1 MTTINDI
8 SDLVR
13 ILQEQPEWAETL
25 RGILL
30 SKELLRLPETVAAL
44 VETTNALTEA
54 VARLEKRTERLEEGQ
69 ARLEEGQA
77 RLEEGQTRLEKG
89 QAQLEGGQAQLEGG
103 QAQLEK
109 GQAQLEEGQAQ
120 LEEGQARLEAGL
132 ASVRGT
138 LGNLIGS
145 EYERWAARL
154 APRRVRD
161 QLEVTEGKVL
171 QVSWEGPEDSAL
183 ANAMESALDQ
193 KSVSSEDVE
202 ELLRADIILQGR
214 QHDAEVYLV
223 IEASLTADSDD
234 FDRALERAQ
243 ILQRVTGTTT
253 LPVVFAEKLA
263 QDSVVNVPDSSDL
276 RDGSLVLLPSR
287 RGAGSA

>member
-13 ILQEQPEWAETL
+13 ILQEQPEWEETL

-54 VARLEKRTERLEEGQ
+54 VTRLEQRTERLEEGQ
-69 ARLEEGQA
+69 ARLEEAQARTEARLDRLEAGQA
-77 RLEEGQTRLEKG
+77 RLEEGQARMERRLDRLEG
-89 QAQLEGGQAQLEGG
+89 
-103 QAQLEK
+103 
-109 GQAQLEEGQAQ
+109 
-120 LEEGQARLEAGL
+120 GQARLEADI
-132 ASVRGT
+132 ASVRGN

-154 APRRVRD
+154 ARRRVRD
-161 QLEVTEGKVL
+161 HLAVTEGKVL
-171 QVSWEGPEDSAL
+171 QVSWEGPEDTAL
-183 ANAMESALDQ
+183 FDAMERALEQ
-193 KSVSSEDVE
+193 NSISGEEVE
-202 ELLRADIILQGR
+202 ELLRADIIVQGR
-214 QHDAEVYLV
+214 QDDSDVYLV

-243 ILQRVTGTTT
+243 ILQRITGTMT
-253 LPVVFAEKLA
+253 LPVVIAEKLA
-263 QDSVVNVPDSSDL
+263 QDSAANIPDSSDQNAV
-276 RDGSLVLLPSR
+276 SLILLPSR
-287 RGAGSA
+287 KGAGSA

>member
-13 ILQEQPEWAETL
+13 ILQEQPEWEETL

-54 VARLEKRTERLEEGQ
+54 VARLERRTERLEEGQ
-69 ARLEEGQA
+69 ARTEERLDRLEAGQTRLEEGQA
-77 RLEEGQTRLEKG
+77 RAEVRLDRLES
-89 QAQLEGGQAQLEGG
+89 
-103 QAQLEK
+103 
-109 GQAQLEEGQAQ
+109 
-120 LEEGQARLEAGL
+120 GL
-132 ASVRGT
+132 ASVQGT

-154 APRRVRD
+154 APPRVRD
-161 QLEVTEGKVL
+161 QLSVTEGKVL
-171 QVSWEGPEDSAL
+171 QVSWADSEDQAL
-183 ANAMESALDQ
+183 VNAMESALHQ
-193 KSVSSEDVE
+193 KSISSSDVE

-223 IEASLTADSDD
+223 IEASLTADSND
-234 FDRALERAQ
+234 FDRALERAR
-243 ILQRVTGTTT
+243 ILQRITGTRT
-253 LPVVFAEKLA
+253 LPAVMAERLA
-263 QDSVVNVPDSSDL
+263 QDSGVNVPEPSDESAVPL
-276 RDGSLVLLPSR
+276 ILLPSR

>member
-13 ILQEQPEWAETL
+13 ILQEQPEWEETL

-54 VARLEKRTERLEEGQ
+54 IARLEQRTERLEKGQARLEEGQ

-77 RLEEGQTRLEKG
+77 RLEEGQAKMEVRLDRLESG
-89 QAQLEGGQAQLEGG
+89 F
-103 QAQLEK
+103 
-109 GQAQLEEGQAQ
+109 
-120 LEEGQARLEAGL
+120 
-132 ASVRGT
+132 ASVQGT

-161 QLEVTEGKVL
+161 HLSVSEGKVL
-171 QVSWEGPEDSAL
+171 QVSWAGSEDPNL
-183 ANAMESALDQ
+183 VNAMENALDQ
-193 KSVSSEDVE
+193 KSVSSDDVE
-202 ELLRADIILQGR
+202 ELLRADIIMQGR
-214 QHDAEVYLV
+214 QHDANVYLV
-223 IEASLTADSDD
+223 IEASLTADSND

-243 ILQRVTGTTT
+243 ILQRITGTRT
-253 LPVVFAEKLA
+253 LPAVMAEKLA
-263 QDSVVNVPDSSDL
+263 QESGVNFPELSDDSAV
-276 RDGSLVLLPSR
+276 SLILLPSR